1 MIINILAGGPVD
13 HLPDLSQYHT
23 KDTIW
28 VGVDKGVY
36 TLLSNGI
43 EPDIA
48 FGDFDSVTKEEYEF
62 IQSKVQSVNIFK
74 PEKDEPDMELALIW
88 ALEQKPEKIRLFGAT
103 GGRLDHFFANVQL
116 LLKSVVQRGVC
127 PIEVIDKQN
136 LIFAKGPGT
145 HHLKKNNQKKYVS
158 FIPISSDVKGLT
170 LSGFKYPLKDR
181 HIPLPSTLCIS
192 NELIDDYGTFS
203 FTEGIL
209 LVIRS
214 SD

>member
-48 FGDFDSVTKEEYEF
+48 FGDFDSVTKEEFEY

-145 HHLKKNNQKKYVS
+145 HHLKKNKQKKYVS
-158 FIPISSDVKGLT
+158 FIPISSDVRGLT